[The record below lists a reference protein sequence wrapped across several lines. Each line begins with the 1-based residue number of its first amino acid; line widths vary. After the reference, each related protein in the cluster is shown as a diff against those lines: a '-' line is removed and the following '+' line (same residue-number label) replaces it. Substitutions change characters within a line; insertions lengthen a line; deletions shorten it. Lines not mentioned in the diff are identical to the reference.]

1 MEKMKALPLTTS
13 LPIVRAKV
21 ARQGVVAILLQDKD
35 SNVLNIYNPYSNAE
49 SLLVEIPTN
58 VSEEGY
64 PLDFDIS
71 PDGRKC
77 CHFLYDSRQ
86 Q

>member
-1 MEKMKALPLTTS
+1 MKAVTVETS

-49 SLLVEIPTN
+49 SLLVEIANN

-64 PLDFDIS
+64 RLILIFHRMGKVLSLLI
-71 PDGRKC
+71 
-77 CHFLYDSRQ
+77 
-86 Q
+86 